1 MDKDNENYKNRKN
14 VVKGY
19 CHYAGKVR
27 RAAHGKCN
35 LNYKIPKDILI
46 IIHDASYNTNFIINQ
61 LAEQF
66 EDKEKIGEKVENM
79 EKHTTFCGPIKKKCD
94 DGKTVTC
101 KLRFID
107 TLFKIYGDFIMRSY

>member
-14 VVKGY
+14 LVKGY

-79 EKHTTFCGPIKKKCD
+79 EKHITFCGPIKKKCD

-107 TLFKIYGDFIMRSY
+107 SFRFMATSL